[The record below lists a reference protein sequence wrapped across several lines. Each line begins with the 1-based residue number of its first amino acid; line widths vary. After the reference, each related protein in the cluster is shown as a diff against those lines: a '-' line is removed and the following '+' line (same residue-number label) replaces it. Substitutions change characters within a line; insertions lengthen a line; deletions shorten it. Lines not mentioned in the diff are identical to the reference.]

1 MNSKTERRVGLS
13 NVKTLTSLAMFA
25 ALAYAL
31 MVVGRFP
38 IVLFLKYDPKDFV
51 LVICSFMFG
60 IIPATIVTAIVSV
73 IEMVTV
79 SDTGIIGLLMNV
91 VATLAFLI
99 PASYFFYKSKSVK
112 NVVISLIASTLLM
125 TVVMLL
131 WNWVVTPFYM
141 HIPRSEVVKL
151 LVPAILPFNLIK
163 GFLNSALIAIF
174 YSRIL
179 KIKSNVLEQHI
190 EPQEHA
196 LRNSLI
202 AAAGLIVLALILYAI
217 I

>member
-79 SDTGIIGLLMNV
+79 SDTGLIGLLMNV

-112 NVVISLIASTLLM
+112 NVVVGLIASTLLM

-141 HIPRSEVVKL
+141 HVPRSEVVKL

-163 GFLNSALIAIF
+163 GFLNSALIAFF

-179 KIKSNVLEQHI
+179 KIKSNVLAQNI

-202 AAAGLIVLALILYAI
+202 AAVGLIVLALILYAI

>member
-1 MNSKTERRVGLS
+1 MNSKTERRVGIS

-79 SDTGIIGLLMNV
+79 SDTGLIGLLMNV

-112 NVVISLIASTLLM
+112 NVVVGLIASTLLM

-131 WNWVVTPFYM
+131 WNWVTPFYM

-179 KIKSNVLEQHI
+179 KIKSNVLAQNI

-202 AAAGLIVLALILYAI
+202 AAVGLIVLALILYAI

>member
-1 MNSKTERRVGLS
+1 
-13 NVKTLTSLAMFA
+13 
-25 ALAYAL
+25 
-31 MVVGRFP
+31 
-38 IVLFLKYDPKDFV
+38 
-51 LVICSFMFG
+51 MFG

-79 SDTGIIGLLMNV
+79 SDTGLIGLLMNV

-112 NVVISLIASTLLM
+112 NVVVGLIASTLLM

>member
-60 IIPATIVTAIVSV
+60 IIPATIVTVIVSI

-79 SDTGIIGLLMNV
+79 SDTGMIGLLMNV

-99 PASYFFYKSKSVK
+99 PASYFFYRSKSVK
-112 NVVISLIASTLLM
+112 NVVVGLIASTLLM

-141 HIPRSEVVKL
+141 HVPRSEVVKL

-179 KIKSNVLEQHI
+179 KIKSNVLAQNI

-202 AAAGLIVLALILYAI
+202 AAVGLIVLALILYAI

>member
-25 ALAYAL
+25 ALAYVL

-60 IIPATIVTAIVSV
+60 IIPATIVTVIVSI
-73 IEMVTV
+73 IEMYTV
-79 SDTGIIGLLMNV
+79 SGTGFIGLIMNV

-99 PASYFFYKSKSVK
+99 PASYSFHKSKSVK
-112 NVVISLIASTLLM
+112 NVVIGLIASTFLM
-125 TVVMLL
+125 TAVMLL
-131 WNWVVTPFYM
+131 WNWVLTPFFM
-141 HIPRSEVVKL
+141 HVPRAEVVKH
-151 LVPAILPFNLIK
+151 LVPAFLPFNLIK
-163 GFLNSALIAIF
+163 GFLNSALVAIF
-174 YSRIL
+174 YNRIL

-202 AAAGLIVLALILYAI
+202 AAVGLIVLALILYAI

>member
-60 IIPATIVTAIVSV
+60 IIPATIVTVIVSI

-79 SDTGIIGLLMNV
+79 SDTGMIGLLMNV

-99 PASYFFYKSKSVK
+99 PASYFFYRSKSVK
-112 NVVISLIASTLLM
+112 NVILGLIASTFLM

-141 HIPRSEVVKL
+141 HIPRAEVVKL

-163 GFLNSALIAIF
+163 GFLNSALVAIF

-179 KIKSNVLEQHI
+179 KIKSNVLAQNI

-196 LRNSLI
+196 LRNSLN
-202 AAAGLIVLALILYAI
+202 AAVGLIVLALILYAI

>member
-1 MNSKTERRVGLS
+1 MNSKTERRVGIS

-79 SDTGIIGLLMNV
+79 SDTGLIGLLMNV

-112 NVVISLIASTLLM
+112 NVVVGLIASTLLM
-125 TVVMLL
+125 TGVMLL
-131 WNWVVTPFYM
+131 WNWAVTPFYM

-179 KIKSNVLEQHI
+179 KIKSNVLAQNI

-202 AAAGLIVLALILYAI
+202 AAVGLIVLALILYAI

>member
-60 IIPATIVTAIVSV
+60 IIPATIVTVIVSI

-79 SDTGIIGLLMNV
+79 SDTGMIGLLMNV

-99 PASYFFYKSKSVK
+99 PASYFFYRSKSVK
-112 NVVISLIASTLLM
+112 NVILGLIASTFLM

-141 HIPRSEVVKL
+141 HIPRAEVVKL

-163 GFLNSALIAIF
+163 GFLNSALVAIF

-179 KIKSNVLEQHI
+179 KIKSNVLAQNI

-202 AAAGLIVLALILYAI
+202 AAVGLIVLALILYAI